1 MRQDSDIYDTYPFFA
16 NLLAQNYAHY
26 Y

>member
-1 MRQDSDIYDTYPFFA
+1 MKQDSDIYDTYPFFA
-16 NLLAQNYAHY
+16 DLLAQNYSHY